1 MNKVKSLL
9 AGARRKWWL
18 VLIVIAI
25 AGGGFW
31 WWQGRQAKQET
42 LKLAQPQFRDIIK
55 TNDFTGQIDA
65 HERVGMRFA
74 GGGKLVYLGAKE
86 GDAVKKGQT
95 IASLDQRSAQK
106 ALDKTL
112 SLYETQRWS
121 YENEKDDVGDGLT
134 LDQQDRRAFDQDQ
147 FALNR
152 SVYDVELQYL
162 AFDNYRISAPF
173 NGVLVKAPTQ
183 VSGIV
188 VGVTDTWE
196 LVNPETLYF
205 RLYVDE
211 VDIDTV
217 SLGQTAT
224 VELDAYP
231 DKTYEAQVI
240 KIGYQTINTSAG
252 SVFAVDVAFAAPV
265 SIEETRVG
273 MNGEAR
279 LLEAEKKNVLSV
291 PIEAIVARDGK
302 NYVEVWKNGKKQEQ
316 AVETGIENE
325 DFIEI
330 ITGLSD
336 QDQVILP

>member
-1 MNKVKSLL
+1 MNILKALMQW
-9 AGARRKWWL
+9 ARRKWWL
-18 VLIVIAI
+18 LFIIFIVIA
-25 AGGGFW
+25 AVAW
-31 WWQGRQAKQET
+31 WWKGREAQQAALT
-42 LKLAQPQFRDIIK
+42 FTQPQYRDIIK
-55 TNDFTGQIDA
+55 THDFSGQIDA

-95 IASLDQRSAQK
+95 VASLDQRSVQK

-112 SLYETQRWS
+112 SLYETQRWN
-121 YENEKDDVGDGLT
+121 YENEKDEAGDRLT
-134 LDQQDRRAFDQDQ
+134 LDQQEQRTYEQNQ
-147 FALNR
+147 FALDR
-152 SVYDVELQYL
+152 SVYDVQLQYL

-173 NGVLVKAPTQ
+173 GGILVSTPTD

-196 LVNPETLYF
+196 LINPDTLYF
-205 RLYVDE
+205 RLFVDE

-217 SLGQTAT
+217 SVGQQAT

-231 DKTYEAQVI
+231 DRTYQAQVS
-240 KIGYQTINTSAG
+240 KVGYQTLNTTQG
-252 SVFAVDVAFAAPV
+252 SVFAVDVAFTQPV

-291 PIEAIVARDGK
+291 PIEAVTSRDGK
-302 NYVEVWKNGKKQEQ
+302 SFVEVWQDGKRQERE
-316 AVETGIENE
+316 VEIGLENE
-325 DFIEI
+325 DHAEI
-330 ITGLSD
+330 LSGLSP